1 MKNLTQT
8 LFYASAILLAFACK
22 KNDPFIQQL
31 PSVRDTTVLVL
42 PSVTTVYYSDWVTIA
57 SAPHGPDGSGSGGS
71 GSGSGS
77 GSPASLQSFS
87 ILASAINQNILDYGV
102 VLAYAKLAGETVVR
116 SLATTNVT
124 SGYVYIWDFNISLGK
139 IQFTE
144 TTTNPAGILPIS
156 AKNEFRY
163 VVVPA
168 NKHVR
173 LSKPLKDMT
182 YEEICDMFNIPK

>member
-102 VLAYAKLAGETVVR
+102 VLAYAKLAGETV
-116 SLATTNVT
+116 
-124 SGYVYIWDFNISLGK
+124 
-139 IQFTE
+139 FTE